1 MLTIDSLKE
10 FGANTEEGLSRCL
23 NNEDFYF
30 RMIRMALTD
39 TGFEKLETAINGGDL
54 DAAFEAAHAL
64 KGVLGNL
71 ALTPLFDPA
80 SEVTELLRA
89 KTQADYSSYVKEL
102 KLQKDKLAALCEE

>member
-10 FGANTEEGLSRCL
+10 YGANTEEGLSRCL

-30 RMIRMALTD
+30 RMILMALTD
-39 TGFEKLETAINGGDL
+39 AGFEKLEAAVNSGDL

-89 KTQADYSSYVKEL
+89 KTEADYGAYVKEL
-102 KLQKDKLAALCEE
+102 MLQKEKLAALCEE